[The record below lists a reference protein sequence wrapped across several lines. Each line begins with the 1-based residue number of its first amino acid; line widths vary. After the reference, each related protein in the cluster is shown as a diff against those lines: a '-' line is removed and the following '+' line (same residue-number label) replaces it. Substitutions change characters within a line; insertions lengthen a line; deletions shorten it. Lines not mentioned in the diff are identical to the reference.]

1 MHRLSRV
8 ALATL
13 IVLSAV
19 TPLLAQDI
27 AALGN
32 AVNASLEASGAD
44 YRLEYVEMITSD
56 DSGEAGQT
64 VFFNNRGNK
73 QLTSHFVA
81 GDPRRVWSPGNTITY
96 TIDQA
101 EGAVDG
107 LTVAQTS
114 GAISAAMNTW
124 SQVSCSTLTIN
135 QNANTGG
142 DIGIVEFQNGLG
154 GAPFVF
160 ADIQHTGWVPAGVFA
175 PQVIAAT
182 FTFIWTSGGVPTD
195 VDNDGRTDT
204 AFREVL
210 YHNNFLWAI
219 GSAVDVETIA
229 LHESGHA
236 LSQGHFGT
244 AFLTTGN
251 NKLHFAPRAVMNA
264 AYSGVQRQITAT
276 DNGGHC
282 SIWASWPD

>member
-8 ALATL
+8 AFATL
-13 IVLSAV
+13 LVLSSV

-32 AVNASLEASGAD
+32 AVNASLEARGAD

-56 DSGEAGQT
+56 DSGEVGQT
-64 VFFNNRGNK
+64 VFFNNRGTQK
-73 QLTSHFVA
+73 LTSHFVA

-114 GAISAAMNTW
+114 GAISAAMATW

-160 ADIQHTGWVPAGVFA
+160 ADVQHTGWVPGGVLG
-175 PQVIAAT
+175 PSVIAAT
-182 FTFIWTSGGVPTD
+182 FTFVFVSGGAPTD
-195 VDNDGRTDT
+195 IDNDGRSDT
-204 AFREVL
+204 AFREIL

-236 LSQGHFGT
+236 LSQNHFGT
-244 AFLTTGN
+244 AFVTTGN

-264 AYSGVQRQITAT
+264 AYSGVQRQISAT